1 MSNDARTIFNS
12 AKADLESL
20 FNQLNDLDEIGNQS
34 LLLNDLIENDG
45 WSLLNELLQKSID
58 INAESVKVTI
68 YLMEILL
75 QHDADIVSYPLDK
88 KSIIGL
94 CGIGRS
100 TKASIQLDLWV

>member
-45 WSLLNELLQKSID
+45 WSLLNELLQNSID

-68 YLMEILL
+68 YPNGDLKFNTMQTLFHIL
-75 QHDADIVSYPLDK
+75 
-88 KSIIGL
+88 
-94 CGIGRS
+94 
-100 TKASIQLDLWV
+100 